1 MKYYDS
7 LETRDPEERE
17 RSLMERLPR
26 QVAHAKLHSPYFAR
40 LLAEV
45 NPNDIHNRAALACL
59 PVTRK
64 SDLVHLQREQAPFGG
79 INATPLSGL
88 SRVYASPG
96 PIYDPEGRGQDWWR
110 FARAL
115 HGAPLQPDLALGGR
129 NEAGDRLE
137 QRRLAAS
144 GCAQQ
149 HEAIGLVH
157 VEAHLVCGAHFLN
170 RRAVDQAD
178 AIDLEQ
184 RAVMRVVLDLAHGP
198 SRFSCRFA
206 GARR

>member
-45 NPNDIHNRAALACL
+45 NPNDIHNRAALARL

-88 SRVYASPG
+88 SRVYASAWAG
-96 PIYDPEGRGQDWWR
+96 PEPVLEPKTWPVKVDQQCVVVFVEHEG
-110 FARAL
+110 AY
-115 HGAPLQPDLALGGR
+115 
-129 NEAGDRLE
+129 
-137 QRRLAAS
+137 RLAEP
-144 GCAQQ
+144 G
-149 HEAIGLVH
+149 
-157 VEAHLVCGAHFLN
+157 
-170 RRAVDQAD
+170 
-178 AIDLEQ
+178 
-184 RAVMRVVLDLAHGP
+184 
-198 SRFSCRFA
+198 
-206 GARR
+206 